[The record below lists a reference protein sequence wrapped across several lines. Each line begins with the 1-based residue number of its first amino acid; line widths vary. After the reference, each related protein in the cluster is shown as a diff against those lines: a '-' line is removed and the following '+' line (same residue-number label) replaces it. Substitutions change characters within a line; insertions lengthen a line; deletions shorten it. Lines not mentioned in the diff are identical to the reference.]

1 MNPDNRQR
9 LNSKED
15 GDYKSIGYSYYRCGS
30 CGNPMYLMKKGTKYG
45 VKYFLYCRKRYNKH
59 KDVILNEVYEQ
70 LNKSSCD
77 MFGLWDVGIVDNY
90 LWYSI
95 KRSLEKSNLYGS
107 IISGNTE
114 INKLYEE
121 DLNEMDK
128 FIKKHNNLLN
138 DIRKTKKNLKDLVDN
153 SDIEIEV
160 YRKERDK
167 LDDDKEIIEELLKKK
182 ERDRDDLVK
191 SNNKQVDDDFI
202 TTLRNENIE
211 SYKSIADKRKFIDK
225 YISTIDVFWGI
236 DKQNITLKIKF
247 VKPIIDY
254 KVLKVGNH
262 VFKGSESDLM
272 IKYHTFKKNMKV

>member
-1 MNPDNRQR
+1 
-9 LNSKED
+9 
-15 GDYKSIGYSYYRCGS
+15 
-30 CGNPMYLMKKGTKYG
+30 
-45 VKYFLYCRKRYNKH
+45 
-59 KDVILNEVYEQ
+59 
-70 LNKSSCD
+70 
-77 MFGLWDVGIVDNY
+77 MFGLWDVSIVDNY